1 MKNNKTIQKVYFVI
15 YGEFENIFYKF
26 FLLFMIQVSK
36 YAYLSSARLPENAI
50 SYYIKKSPKSDL
62 PPELG
67 DFV

>member
-36 YAYLSSARLPENAI
+36 YAYLSSARLPRNA
-50 SYYIKKSPKSDL
+50 KSPKSDL